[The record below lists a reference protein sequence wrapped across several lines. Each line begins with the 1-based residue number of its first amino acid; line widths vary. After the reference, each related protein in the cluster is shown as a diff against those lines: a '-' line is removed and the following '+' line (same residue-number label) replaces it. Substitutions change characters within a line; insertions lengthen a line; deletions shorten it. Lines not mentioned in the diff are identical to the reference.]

1 MRADDQNDR
10 QTKKRTV
17 TARAAALI
25 RSIRETSIHTI
36 AWSVVTTAI
45 GAATSAAKFYAGI
58 ASRSA
63 FLTAGAI
70 YGAALSVAR
79 AAVLRQFALQ
89 KSIADEREKCC
100 AQCRAYRKSGVFLL
114 VLGISYFGVCACVLF
129 LNAVYPAPRLAVWLF
144 VLTAAGKL
152 AFALF
157 GWVRMRKKKK
167 RLVQA
172 LKLLSAADAVVSVS
186 AAAGA
191 MTTQRF
197 GAALGACSAAG
208 MVVCGAWVK
217 KRTRCAT
224 CRENRENKNG
234 S

>member
-10 QTKKRTV
+10 QNARRGV

-25 RSIRETSIHTI
+25 RSIREASLHTI
-36 AWSVVTTAI
+36 AWTAATALS
-45 GAATSAAKFYAGI
+45 GAAASAAKLWAGI
-58 ASRSA
+58 ASHSA

-79 AAVLRQFALQ
+79 ATVLRQFARQ
-89 KSIADEREKCC
+89 KSIADEKEKRC
-100 AQCRAYRKSGVFLL
+100 AQCCAYRKSGVFLL
-114 VLGISYFGVCACVLF
+114 VLGVSYFLVCACVLF
-129 LNAVYPAPRLAVWLF
+129 SDAVYPAPQYAVWLF
-144 VLTAAGKL
+144 VLTAVGKL
-152 AFALF
+152 AFAVF

-167 RLVQA
+167 RLIQA

-191 MTTQRF
+191 LTTQRCGAVF
-197 GAALGACSAAG
+197 GAFSAAG
-208 MVVCGAWVK
+208 MFVCGVRMRE
-217 KRTRCAT
+217 RTHCAA
-224 CRENRENKNG
+224 CHDDDENE